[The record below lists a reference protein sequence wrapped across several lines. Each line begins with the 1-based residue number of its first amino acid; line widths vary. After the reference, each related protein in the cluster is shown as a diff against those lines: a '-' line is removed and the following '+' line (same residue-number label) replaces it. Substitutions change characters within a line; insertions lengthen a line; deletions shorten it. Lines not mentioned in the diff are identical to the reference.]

1 MSVGL
6 VVVCWHVRV
15 CVAVSEC
22 VGGGGVAVAAA
33 LVLRIEWCWSCSL
46 KLATVE
52 LPKAQ
57 D

>member
-33 LVLRIEWCWSCSL
+33 LVL
-46 KLATVE
+46 E
-52 LPKAQ
+52 LQPEAGHC
-57 D
+57 